1 MFRTCV
7 LAVVILLSCSG
18 SVDSTLLKLADCYVG
33 IGFRASLTLYTMFYS
48 VDLLSLKGGR
58 MNMIWLLGTQ
68 RLYKIDLLYFKSK
81 MFHTQGQDCLDQE
94 EEIGIAEDGSDGS
107 VQRACNKVGFQG
119 IDLFLD
125 HRCPAGFPCK
135 ARRRASPFA
144 CQPRW
149 CTASA
154 SI

>member
-7 LAVVILLSCSG
+7 LALLSCSG

-33 IGFRASLTLYTMFYS
+33 IGFRASRTLNTMFYS

-119 IDLFLD
+119 IGLFLD
-125 HRCPAGFPCK
+125 QRCPGFPCK